1 MEKLDQ
7 IFITYEYKG
16 NMFKTSNILQNVKIY
31 QEIFVSDILNT
42 NFREHSKIERVNMGN
57 EKETFVLK
65 ICHTVKGYWK
75 IYLVIIS
82 SIIQ

>member
-42 NFREHSKIERVNMGN
+42 NFREHSKIERVNIGN
-57 EKETFVLK
+57 EKENF
-65 ICHTVKGYWK
+65 CP
-75 IYLVIIS
+75 
-82 SIIQ
+82 